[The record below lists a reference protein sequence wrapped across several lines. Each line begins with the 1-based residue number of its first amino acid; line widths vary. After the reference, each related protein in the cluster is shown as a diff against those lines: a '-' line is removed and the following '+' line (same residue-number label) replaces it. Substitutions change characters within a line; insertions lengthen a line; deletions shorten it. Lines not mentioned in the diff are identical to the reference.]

1 MNITARTCANC
12 FNFNAEPTG
21 LNPACW
27 ASVLIP
33 AGALQRE
40 PGPTDCCELHSTHQ
54 EGAAAIA
61 TAYPTDP
68 ELQDIV
74 KRQLAGENELKHI
87 ANKAAA
93 EVISGQMLGKLGK
106 GGAL

>member
-1 MNITARTCANC
+1 MNTRSCSNC

-21 LNPACW
+21 LNPTCW

-33 AGALQRE
+33 AGAAQRE
-40 PGPTDCCELHSTHQ
+40 PGPTDCCDLHSTHQ

-61 TAYPTDP
+61 AAYPTDP
-68 ELQDIV
+68 ELRDIV
-74 KRQLAGENELKHI
+74 ERQLTGENALKHI

-93 EVISGQMLGKLGK
+93 EVIAGQVLGKLGK